1 MALRSIDQ
9 RYWTDPYVES
19 LSATEKLVYIHLFSS
34 AHTNLVGVFQASRRM
49 IAFQTACPG
58 PDVDAA
64 LERFRR
70 DGKAIIDGGEVWLAS
85 YIRHQ
90 CTSSPKM
97 VAAMR
102 GQLAKVESDTI
113 RKAIVTRYPHIME
126 APGPRP
132 PVQRC
137 LMADGSRE
145 PWRAWSEES
154 AQTELASVCMEA
166 RTRTSK
172 KDTVSVLSRYK
183 REEKE
188 KISAG
193 AAPVEGA
200 PAKQPET
207 KPESGA
213 LVVSEEVARILKRD
227 FPGVDYAG
235 QLERARTWC
244 AMRGQD
250 IRNILLFL
258 RKWFANAAK
267 QADPVVG
274 GSNMMP
280 LPASRKPNGDKASSV
295 PVGSKTSPTAPV
307 VKPRLT
313 PDPFRTPTAD
323 ELEENARRG
332 LEMLA
337 LWKQGRGAALA

>member
-19 LSATEKLVYIHLFSS
+19 LSATEKLVCIHLFSS

-64 LERFRR
+64 LERFQR
-70 DGKAIIDGGEVWLAS
+70 DGKAVIDGGEVWLAS

-102 GQLAKVESDTI
+102 GQLAKVESDAI
-113 RKAIVTRYPHIME
+113 RKAIIGRYPHIME

-137 LMADGSRE
+137 L
-145 PWRAWSEES
+145 
-154 AQTELASVCMEA
+154 L
-166 RTRTSK
+166 
-172 KDTVSVLSRYK
+172 DTVSVLSRYK
-183 REEKE
+183 KEEKE

-200 PAKQPET
+200 PAKA
-207 KPESGA
+207 PESSPA
-213 LVVSEEVARILKRD
+213 PLVVSDEVARILQRD
-227 FPGVDYAG
+227 FPEVDYGKQIA
-235 QLERARTWC
+235 RARNWC
-244 AMRGQD
+244 VLRGQA
-250 IRNILLFL
+250 IRNVLLFL

-267 QADPVVG
+267 PQKNDRPQTSAPK
-274 GSNMMP
+274 P
-280 LPASRKPNGDKASSV
+280 ALPAQRSCVSDTAFKV
-295 PVGSKTSPTAPV
+295 PTEA
-307 VKPRLT
+307 
-313 PDPFRTPTAD
+313 
-323 ELEENARRG
+323 ELEENRLRG
-332 LEMLA
+332 LAVMAKYWGKHQEA
-337 LWKQGRGAALA
+337 LT

>member
-70 DGKAIIDGGEVWLAS
+70 DGKALIDGGEVWLVS

-126 APGPRP
+126 PSGPRP
-132 PVQRC
+132 PKPNAYGV
-137 LMADGSRE
+137 
-145 PWRAWSEES
+145 
-154 AQTELASVCMEA
+154 
-166 RTRTSK
+166 
-172 KDTVSVLSRYK
+172 DTVSVSSRYK
-183 REEKE
+183 IREKD

-200 PAKQPET
+200 PAKA
-207 KPESGA
+207 PESSPA
-213 LVVSEEVARILKRD
+213 QLVVSDEVARILQRD
-227 FPGVDYAG
+227 FPEVDYGKQIA
-235 QLERARTWC
+235 RARNWC
-244 AMRGQD
+244 VLRGQA
-250 IRNILLFL
+250 IRNVLLFL
-258 RKWFANAAK
+258 RKWFSNAAK
-267 QADPVVG
+267 RADHVAEASKEVVPTA
-274 GSNMMP
+274 SMP
-280 LPASRKPNGDKASSV
+280 SSV
-295 PVGSKTSPTAPV
+295 PVASKTSPTAPV
-307 VKPRLT
+307 VKARLT
-313 PDPFRTPTAD
+313 ADPFRTPTAD
-323 ELEENARRG
+323 ELEDNARRG

-337 LWKQGRGAALA
+337 LWKGRMEACA

>member
-19 LSATEKLVYIHLFSS
+19 LSATEKLVCIHLFSS

-64 LERFRR
+64 LERFQR
-70 DGKAIIDGGEVWLAS
+70 DGKAVIDGGEVWLAS

-90 CTSSPKM
+90 CTSSPEM

-102 GQLAKVESDTI
+102 GQLAKVESDAI
-113 RKAIVTRYPHIME
+113 RKAIIGRYPHIME

-137 LMADGSRE
+137 L
-145 PWRAWSEES
+145 
-154 AQTELASVCMEA
+154 L
-166 RTRTSK
+166 
-172 KDTVSVLSRYK
+172 DTVSVLSRYK
-183 REEKE
+183 KEEKE

-200 PAKQPET
+200 PAKA
-207 KPESGA
+207 PESSPA
-213 LVVSEEVARILKRD
+213 PLVVSDELARILQQD
-227 FPGVDYAG
+227 FPEVDYGKQIA
-235 QLERARTWC
+235 RARNWC
-244 AMRGQD
+244 VLRGQA
-250 IRNILLFL
+250 IRNVLLFL

-267 QADPVVG
+267 PPKNDRPQTNAPK
-274 GSNMMP
+274 P
-280 LPASRKPNGDKASSV
+280 ALPAQRPCPPDMAFKV
-295 PVGSKTSPTAPV
+295 PTEA
-307 VKPRLT
+307 
-313 PDPFRTPTAD
+313 
-323 ELEENARRG
+323 ELEENRLRG
-332 LEMLA
+332 LAVMAKYWGKQQEA
-337 LWKQGRGAALA
+337 LT

>member
-70 DGKAIIDGGEVWLAS
+70 DGKAVIDGGEVWLAS

-102 GQLAKVESDTI
+102 GQLAKVESDAI
-113 RKAIVTRYPHIME
+113 RKAIIGRYPHIME

-137 LMADGSRE
+137 L
-145 PWRAWSEES
+145 
-154 AQTELASVCMEA
+154 L
-166 RTRTSK
+166 
-172 KDTVSVLSRYK
+172 DTVSVLSRYK
-183 REEKE
+183 KEEKE

-200 PAKQPET
+200 PAKA
-207 KPESGA
+207 PESSPA
-213 LVVSEEVARILKRD
+213 PLVVSDEVARILQRD
-227 FPGVDYAG
+227 FPEVDYGKQIA
-235 QLERARTWC
+235 RARNWC
-244 AMRGQD
+244 VLRGQA
-250 IRNILLFL
+250 IRNVLLFL

-267 QADPVVG
+267 PQKNDRPQTSAPK
-274 GSNMMP
+274 P
-280 LPASRKPNGDKASSV
+280 ALPAQRSCVSDTAFKV
-295 PVGSKTSPTAPV
+295 PTEA
-307 VKPRLT
+307 
-313 PDPFRTPTAD
+313 
-323 ELEENARRG
+323 ELEENRLRG
-332 LEMLA
+332 LAVMAKYWGKQHEA
-337 LWKQGRGAALA
+337 LT

>member
-49 IAFQTACPG
+49 IAFQTACLG

-70 DGKAIIDGGEVWLAS
+70 DGKAIVDGGEVWLAS

-102 GQLAKVESDTI
+102 VQLAKVESDAI
-113 RKAIVTRYPHIME
+113 RKAIIGRYPHIME

-137 LMADGSRE
+137 L
-145 PWRAWSEES
+145 
-154 AQTELASVCMEA
+154 L
-166 RTRTSK
+166 
-172 KDTVSVLSRYK
+172 DTVSVLSRYK
-183 REEKE
+183 KEEKE

-200 PAKQPET
+200 PAKA
-207 KPESGA
+207 PESSPA
-213 LVVSEEVARILKRD
+213 PLVVSDELARILQQD
-227 FPGVDYAG
+227 FPEVDYGKQIA
-235 QLERARTWC
+235 RARNWC
-244 AMRGQD
+244 VLRGQA
-250 IRNILLFL
+250 IRNVLLFL

-267 QADPVVG
+267 PPKNDRPQTNAPK
-274 GSNMMP
+274 P
-280 LPASRKPNGDKASSV
+280 ALPAQRPCPPDMAFKV
-295 PVGSKTSPTAPV
+295 PTEA
-307 VKPRLT
+307 
-313 PDPFRTPTAD
+313 
-323 ELEENARRG
+323 ELEENRLRG
-332 LEMLA
+332 LAVMA
-337 LWKQGRGAALA
+337 QYWGKQQAALA

>member
-70 DGKAIIDGGEVWLAS
+70 DGKAIVDGGEVWLAS

-102 GQLAKVESDTI
+102 GQLAKVESDAI
-113 RKAIVTRYPHIME
+113 RIAIIERYPHIME

-137 LMADGSRE
+137 L
-145 PWRAWSEES
+145 
-154 AQTELASVCMEA
+154 L
-166 RTRTSK
+166 
-172 KDTVSVLSRYK
+172 DTVSVLSRYK

-200 PAKQPET
+200 PAKA
-207 KPESGA
+207 PESSPA
-213 LVVSEEVARILKRD
+213 PLVVSDEVARILQRD
-227 FPGVDYAG
+227 FPEVDYGKQIA
-235 QLERARTWC
+235 RARNWC
-244 AMRGQD
+244 VLRGQA
-250 IRNILLFL
+250 IRNVLLFL

-267 QADPVVG
+267 PPKNDRPQTSTPKPA
-274 GSNMMP
+274 
-280 LPASRKPNGDKASSV
+280 LPAQRPCPPDTAFKV
-295 PVGSKTSPTAPV
+295 PTEA
-307 VKPRLT
+307 
-313 PDPFRTPTAD
+313 
-323 ELEENARRG
+323 ELEENRLRG
-332 LEMLA
+332 LAVMA
-337 LWKQGRGAALA
+337 KYWGKQQAALA

>member
-1 MALRSIDQ
+1 MALRSFDQ

-34 AHTNLVGVFQASRRM
+34 AYTNLVGVFQASRRM

-70 DGKAIIDGGEVWLAS
+70 DGKAVIDGGEVWLAS

-200 PAKQPET
+200 PAKA
-207 KPESGA
+207 PESSPA
-213 LVVSEEVARILKRD
+213 PLVVSDEVARILQRD
-227 FPGVDYAG
+227 FPEVDYGKQIA
-235 QLERARTWC
+235 RARNWC
-244 AMRGQD
+244 VLRGQA
-250 IRNILLFL
+250 IRNVLLFL
-258 RKWFANAAK
+258 RKWFSNAAK
-267 QADPVVG
+267 RADHIAEASKEVVPTA
-274 GSNMMP
+274 SMP
-280 LPASRKPNGDKASSV
+280 SPV
-295 PVGSKTSPTAPV
+295 PVASQMPPTAPT
-307 VKPRLT
+307 VKNGLT
-313 PDPFRTPTAD
+313 ADPFRTPTAD
-323 ELEENARRG
+323 ELEDNARRG

-337 LWKQGRGAALA
+337 LWKGRMGACA

>member
-70 DGKAIIDGGEVWLAS
+70 DGKALIDGGGEVWLAS

-102 GQLAKVESDTI
+102 GQLAKVESDAI
-113 RKAIVTRYPHIME
+113 RKAIIERYPHIME

-137 LMADGSRE
+137 L
-145 PWRAWSEES
+145 
-154 AQTELASVCMEA
+154 L
-166 RTRTSK
+166 
-172 KDTVSVLSRYK
+172 DTVSVLSRYK

-200 PAKQPET
+200 PAKA
-207 KPESGA
+207 PESSPA
-213 LVVSEEVARILKRD
+213 QLVVSEEVARILQRD
-227 FPGVDYAG
+227 FPEVDYGKQIA
-235 QLERARTWC
+235 RARNWC
-244 AMRGQD
+244 VLRGQA
-250 IRNILLFL
+250 IRNVLLFL
-258 RKWFANAAK
+258 RKWFSNAAK
-267 QADPVVG
+267 RADHVAEASKEVVPTA
-274 GSNMMP
+274 SMP
-280 LPASRKPNGDKASSV
+280 SSV

-307 VKPRLT
+307 VKARLT
-313 PDPFRTPTAD
+313 ADPFRTPTAD
-323 ELEENARRG
+323 ELEDNARRG

-337 LWKQGRGAALA
+337 LWKGRMEACA

>member
-64 LERFRR
+64 LERFQR
-70 DGKAIIDGGEVWLAS
+70 DGKAVIDGGEVWLAS

-97 VAAMR
+97 VTAMR
-102 GQLAKVESDTI
+102 GQLAKVESDAI
-113 RKAIVTRYPHIME
+113 RKAIIGRYPHIME

-137 LMADGSRE
+137 L
-145 PWRAWSEES
+145 
-154 AQTELASVCMEA
+154 L
-166 RTRTSK
+166 
-172 KDTVSVLSRYK
+172 DTVSVLSRYK
-183 REEKE
+183 KEEKE

-200 PAKQPET
+200 PAKA
-207 KPESGA
+207 PESSPA
-213 LVVSEEVARILKRD
+213 PLVVSDEVARILQRD
-227 FPGVDYAG
+227 FPEVDYGKQIA
-235 QLERARTWC
+235 RARNWC
-244 AMRGQD
+244 VLRGQA
-250 IRNILLFL
+250 IRNVLLFL

-267 QADPVVG
+267 PQKNDRPQTSAPK
-274 GSNMMP
+274 P
-280 LPASRKPNGDKASSV
+280 ALPAQRSCVSDTAFKV
-295 PVGSKTSPTAPV
+295 PTEA
-307 VKPRLT
+307 
-313 PDPFRTPTAD
+313 
-323 ELEENARRG
+323 ELEENRLRG
-332 LEMLA
+332 LAVMAKYWGKQQEA
-337 LWKQGRGAALA
+337 LT

>member
-64 LERFRR
+64 LERFQR
-70 DGKAIIDGGEVWLAS
+70 DGKAVIDGGEVWLAS

-102 GQLAKVESDTI
+102 GQLAKVESDAI
-113 RKAIVTRYPHIME
+113 RKAIIGRYPHIME

-137 LMADGSRE
+137 L
-145 PWRAWSEES
+145 
-154 AQTELASVCMEA
+154 L
-166 RTRTSK
+166 
-172 KDTVSVLSRYK
+172 DTVSVLSRYK
-183 REEKE
+183 KEEKE

-200 PAKQPET
+200 PAKA
-207 KPESGA
+207 PESSPA
-213 LVVSEEVARILKRD
+213 PLVVSDEVARILQRD
-227 FPGVDYAG
+227 FPEVDYGKQIA
-235 QLERARTWC
+235 RARNWC
-244 AMRGQD
+244 VLRGQA
-250 IRNILLFL
+250 IRNVLLFL

-267 QADPVVG
+267 PQKNDRPQTSAPK
-274 GSNMMP
+274 P
-280 LPASRKPNGDKASSV
+280 ALPAQRSCVSDTAFKV
-295 PVGSKTSPTAPV
+295 PTEA
-307 VKPRLT
+307 
-313 PDPFRTPTAD
+313 
-323 ELEENARRG
+323 ELEENRLRG
-332 LEMLA
+332 LAVMAKYWGKQQEA
-337 LWKQGRGAALA
+337 LT

>member
-9 RYWTDPYVES
+9 RYWTNPYVES

-70 DGKAIIDGGEVWLAS
+70 DGKAVIDGGEVWLAS

-97 VAAMR
+97 VVAMR

-126 APGPRP
+126 PSDPRP
-132 PVQRC
+132 PKPNAYGV
-137 LMADGSRE
+137 
-145 PWRAWSEES
+145 
-154 AQTELASVCMEA
+154 
-166 RTRTSK
+166 
-172 KDTVSVLSRYK
+172 DTVSVSSRYK
-183 REEKE
+183 IREKE

-200 PAKQPET
+200 PAKA
-207 KPESGA
+207 PESSPA
-213 LVVSEEVARILKRD
+213 PLVVSDEVARILQRD
-227 FPGVDYAG
+227 FPEVDYGKQIA
-235 QLERARTWC
+235 RARNWC
-244 AMRGQD
+244 VLRGQA
-250 IRNILLFL
+250 IRNVLLFL
-258 RKWFANAAK
+258 RKWFSNAAK
-267 QADPVVG
+267 RADHVAEASKEVVPTA
-274 GSNMMP
+274 SMP
-280 LPASRKPNGDKASSV
+280 SSV

-307 VKPRLT
+307 VKARLT
-313 PDPFRTPTAD
+313 ADPFRTPTAD
-323 ELEENARRG
+323 ELEDNARRG

-337 LWKQGRGAALA
+337 LWKGRMEACA

>member
-19 LSATEKLVYIHLFSS
+19 LSATEKLVCIHLFSS

-64 LERFRR
+64 LERFQR
-70 DGKAIIDGGEVWLAS
+70 DGKAVIDGGEVWLAS

-90 CTSSPKM
+90 CTSSPEM

-102 GQLAKVESDTI
+102 GQLAKVESDAI
-113 RKAIVTRYPHIME
+113 RKAIIGRYPHIME

-137 LMADGSRE
+137 L
-145 PWRAWSEES
+145 
-154 AQTELASVCMEA
+154 L
-166 RTRTSK
+166 
-172 KDTVSVLSRYK
+172 DTVSVLSRYK
-183 REEKE
+183 KEEKE

-200 PAKQPET
+200 PAKA
-207 KPESGA
+207 PESSPA
-213 LVVSEEVARILKRD
+213 PLVVSDELARILQQD
-227 FPGVDYAG
+227 FPEVDYGKQIA
-235 QLERARTWC
+235 RARNWC
-244 AMRGQD
+244 VLRGQA
-250 IRNILLFL
+250 IRNVLLFL

-267 QADPVVG
+267 PPKNDRPQTNAPK
-274 GSNMMP
+274 P
-280 LPASRKPNGDKASSV
+280 ALPAQRPCPPDMAFKV
-295 PVGSKTSPTAPV
+295 PTEA
-307 VKPRLT
+307 
-313 PDPFRTPTAD
+313 
-323 ELEENARRG
+323 ELEENRLRG
-332 LEMLA
+332 LAVMA
-337 LWKQGRGAALA
+337 QYWGKQQAALA

>member
-102 GQLAKVESDTI
+102 VQLAKVESDAI
-113 RKAIVTRYPHIME
+113 RKAIIGRYPHIME

-137 LMADGSRE
+137 L
-145 PWRAWSEES
+145 
-154 AQTELASVCMEA
+154 L
-166 RTRTSK
+166 
-172 KDTVSVLSRYK
+172 DTVSVLSRYK
-183 REEKE
+183 KEEKE

-200 PAKQPET
+200 PAKA
-207 KPESGA
+207 PESSPA
-213 LVVSEEVARILKRD
+213 PLVVSDEVARILQQD
-227 FPGVDYAG
+227 FPEVDYGKQIA
-235 QLERARTWC
+235 RARNWC
-244 AMRGQD
+244 VLRGQA
-250 IRNILLFL
+250 IRNVLLFL

-267 QADPVVG
+267 PPKNDRPQTNAPK
-274 GSNMMP
+274 P
-280 LPASRKPNGDKASSV
+280 ALPAQRPCPPDMAFKV
-295 PVGSKTSPTAPV
+295 PTEA
-307 VKPRLT
+307 
-313 PDPFRTPTAD
+313 
-323 ELEENARRG
+323 ELEENRLRG
-332 LEMLA
+332 LAVMA
-337 LWKQGRGAALA
+337 QYWGKQQAALA

>member
-9 RYWTDPYVES
+9 RYWTDTYVES

-64 LERFRR
+64 LERFQR
-70 DGKAIIDGGEVWLAS
+70 DGKAVIDGGEVWLAS

-126 APGPRP
+126 PSGPRP
-132 PVQRC
+132 PKPNAYGV
-137 LMADGSRE
+137 
-145 PWRAWSEES
+145 
-154 AQTELASVCMEA
+154 
-166 RTRTSK
+166 
-172 KDTVSVLSRYK
+172 DTVSVSSRYNI
-183 REEKE
+183 REKE

-200 PAKQPET
+200 PAKA
-207 KPESGA
+207 PESSPA
-213 LVVSEEVARILKRD
+213 PLVVSDEVARILQRD
-227 FPGVDYAG
+227 FPEVDYGKQIA
-235 QLERARTWC
+235 RARNWC
-244 AMRGQD
+244 VLRGQA
-250 IRNILLFL
+250 IRNVLLFL

-267 QADPVVG
+267 PQKNDRPQTSAPK
-274 GSNMMP
+274 P
-280 LPASRKPNGDKASSV
+280 ALPAQRSCVSDTAFKV
-295 PVGSKTSPTAPV
+295 PTEA
-307 VKPRLT
+307 
-313 PDPFRTPTAD
+313 
-323 ELEENARRG
+323 ELEENRLRG
-332 LEMLA
+332 LAVMAKYWGKQQEA
-337 LWKQGRGAALA
+337 LT

>member
-19 LSATEKLVYIHLFSS
+19 LNATEKLVYIHLFSS

-70 DGKAIIDGGEVWLAS
+70 DGKAVIDGGEVWLAS

-126 APGPRP
+126 PSGPRP
-132 PVQRC
+132 PKPNAYGV
-137 LMADGSRE
+137 
-145 PWRAWSEES
+145 
-154 AQTELASVCMEA
+154 
-166 RTRTSK
+166 
-172 KDTVSVLSRYK
+172 DTVSVSLRYK
-183 REEKE
+183 IREKD

-200 PAKQPET
+200 PAKA
-207 KPESGA
+207 PESSPA
-213 LVVSEEVARILKRD
+213 PLVVSDEVARILQRD
-227 FPGVDYAG
+227 FPEVDYGKQIA
-235 QLERARTWC
+235 RARNWC
-244 AMRGQD
+244 VLRGQA
-250 IRNILLFL
+250 IRNVLLFL
-258 RKWFANAAK
+258 RKWFSNAAK
-267 QADPVVG
+267 RADHIAEASKEVVPTA
-274 GSNMMP
+274 SMP
-280 LPASRKPNGDKASSV
+280 SPV
-295 PVGSKTSPTAPV
+295 PVASQMPPTAPT
-307 VKPRLT
+307 VKNGLT
-313 PDPFRTPTAD
+313 ADPFRTPTAD
-323 ELEENARRG
+323 ELEDNARRG

-337 LWKQGRGAALA
+337 LWKGRMGACA

>member
-49 IAFQTACPG
+49 IAFQTACLG

-70 DGKAIIDGGEVWLAS
+70 DGKAVIDGGEVWLAS

-102 GQLAKVESDTI
+102 GQLAKVESDAI

-137 LMADGSRE
+137 L
-145 PWRAWSEES
+145 
-154 AQTELASVCMEA
+154 L
-166 RTRTSK
+166 
-172 KDTVSVLSRYK
+172 DTVSVLSRYK

-200 PAKQPET
+200 PAKA
-207 KPESGA
+207 PESSPA
-213 LVVSEEVARILKRD
+213 PLVVSEEVARILQRD
-227 FPGVDYAG
+227 FPEVDYGKQIA
-235 QLERARTWC
+235 RARNWC
-244 AMRGQD
+244 VLRGQA
-250 IRNILLFL
+250 IRNVLLFL

-267 QADPVVG
+267 PPKNDRPQTSTPKPA
-274 GSNMMP
+274 
-280 LPASRKPNGDKASSV
+280 LPAQRPCPPDMAFKV
-295 PVGSKTSPTAPV
+295 PTEA
-307 VKPRLT
+307 
-313 PDPFRTPTAD
+313 
-323 ELEENARRG
+323 ELEENRLRG
-332 LEMLA
+332 LAVMA
-337 LWKQGRGAALA
+337 KYWGKQQAALA

>member
-9 RYWTDPYVES
+9 RYWTDTYVES

-102 GQLAKVESDTI
+102 GQLAKVESDAI
-113 RKAIVTRYPHIME
+113 RKAIIERYPHIME

-137 LMADGSRE
+137 L
-145 PWRAWSEES
+145 
-154 AQTELASVCMEA
+154 L
-166 RTRTSK
+166 
-172 KDTVSVLSRYK
+172 DTVSVLSRYK
-183 REEKE
+183 KEEKE

-200 PAKQPET
+200 PAKA
-207 KPESGA
+207 PESSPA
-213 LVVSEEVARILKRD
+213 PLVVSEEVARILQRD
-227 FPGVDYAG
+227 FPEVDYGKQIA
-235 QLERARTWC
+235 RARNWC
-244 AMRGQD
+244 VLRGQA
-250 IRNILLFL
+250 IRNVLLFL

-267 QADPVVG
+267 PQKNDRPQTSAPK
-274 GSNMMP
+274 P
-280 LPASRKPNGDKASSV
+280 ALPAQRPCVSDTAFKV
-295 PVGSKTSPTAPV
+295 PTEA
-307 VKPRLT
+307 
-313 PDPFRTPTAD
+313 
-323 ELEENARRG
+323 ELEENRLRG
-332 LEMLA
+332 LAVMA
-337 LWKQGRGAALA
+337 QYWGKQQAALA

>member
-70 DGKAIIDGGEVWLAS
+70 DGKALIDGGEVWLAS

-102 GQLAKVESDTI
+102 GQLAKVESDAI
-113 RKAIVTRYPHIME
+113 RKAIIGRYPHIME

-137 LMADGSRE
+137 L
-145 PWRAWSEES
+145 
-154 AQTELASVCMEA
+154 L
-166 RTRTSK
+166 
-172 KDTVSVLSRYK
+172 DTVSVLSRYK

-200 PAKQPET
+200 PAKA
-207 KPESGA
+207 PESSPA
-213 LVVSEEVARILKRD
+213 PLVVSDEVARILQRD
-227 FPGVDYAG
+227 FPEVDYGKQIA
-235 QLERARTWC
+235 RARNWC
-244 AMRGQD
+244 VLRGQA
-250 IRNILLFL
+250 IRNVLLFL
-258 RKWFANAAK
+258 RKWFSNAAK
-267 QADPVVG
+267 RADHVAEASKEVVPTA
-274 GSNMMP
+274 SMP
-280 LPASRKPNGDKASSV
+280 SPV
-295 PVGSKTSPTAPV
+295 PVASKMPPTAPT
-307 VKPRLT
+307 VKNGLT
-313 PDPFRTPTAD
+313 ADPFRTPTAD
-323 ELEENARRG
+323 ELEDNARRG

-337 LWKQGRGAALA
+337 LWKGRMEACA

>member
-19 LSATEKLVYIHLFSS
+19 LSATEKLVCIHLFSS

-64 LERFRR
+64 LERFQR
-70 DGKAIIDGGEVWLAS
+70 DDKAVIDGGEVWLAS

-90 CTSSPKM
+90 CTSSPEM

-102 GQLAKVESDTI
+102 GQLAKVESDAI
-113 RKAIVTRYPHIME
+113 RKAIIGRYPHIME

-137 LMADGSRE
+137 L
-145 PWRAWSEES
+145 
-154 AQTELASVCMEA
+154 L
-166 RTRTSK
+166 
-172 KDTVSVLSRYK
+172 DTVSVLSRYK
-183 REEKE
+183 KEEKE

-200 PAKQPET
+200 PAKA
-207 KPESGA
+207 PESSPA
-213 LVVSEEVARILKRD
+213 PLVVSDEVARILQRD
-227 FPGVDYAG
+227 FPEVDYGKQIA
-235 QLERARTWC
+235 RARNWC
-244 AMRGQD
+244 VLRGQA
-250 IRNILLFL
+250 IRNVLLFL

-267 QADPVVG
+267 PQKNDRPQTSAPK
-274 GSNMMP
+274 P
-280 LPASRKPNGDKASSV
+280 ALPAQRSCVSDTAFKV
-295 PVGSKTSPTAPV
+295 PTEA
-307 VKPRLT
+307 
-313 PDPFRTPTAD
+313 
-323 ELEENARRG
+323 ELEENRLRG
-332 LEMLA
+332 LAVMAKYWGKQQEA
-337 LWKQGRGAALA
+337 LT

>member
-70 DGKAIIDGGEVWLAS
+70 DGKAIVDGGEVWLAS

-102 GQLAKVESDTI
+102 GQLAKVESDAI
-113 RKAIVTRYPHIME
+113 RIAIIERYPHIME

-137 LMADGSRE
+137 L
-145 PWRAWSEES
+145 
-154 AQTELASVCMEA
+154 L
-166 RTRTSK
+166 
-172 KDTVSVLSRYK
+172 DTVSVLSRYK

-200 PAKQPET
+200 PAKA
-207 KPESGA
+207 PESSPA
-213 LVVSEEVARILKRD
+213 PLVVSDLSLIH
-227 FPGVDYAG
+227 
-235 QLERARTWC
+235 
-244 AMRGQD
+244 
-250 IRNILLFL
+250 I
-258 RKWFANAAK
+258 
-267 QADPVVG
+267 
-274 GSNMMP
+274 
-280 LPASRKPNGDKASSV
+280 
-295 PVGSKTSPTAPV
+295 
-307 VKPRLT
+307 
-313 PDPFRTPTAD
+313 
-323 ELEENARRG
+323 
-332 LEMLA
+332 
-337 LWKQGRGAALA
+337 

>member
-70 DGKAIIDGGEVWLAS
+70 DGKAVIDGGEVWLAS

-113 RKAIVTRYPHIME
+113 RKAIVARYPHIMD
-126 APGPRP
+126 ASGPRP
-132 PVQRC
+132 PRPNAYGV
-137 LMADGSRE
+137 
-145 PWRAWSEES
+145 
-154 AQTELASVCMEA
+154 
-166 RTRTSK
+166 
-172 KDTVSVLSRYK
+172 DTVSVSSRY
-183 REEKE
+183 RIREKE

>member
-70 DGKAIIDGGEVWLAS
+70 DGKAVIDGGEVWLAS

-126 APGPRP
+126 PSGPRP
-132 PVQRC
+132 PKPNAYGV
-137 LMADGSRE
+137 
-145 PWRAWSEES
+145 
-154 AQTELASVCMEA
+154 
-166 RTRTSK
+166 
-172 KDTVSVLSRYK
+172 DTVLVSSRYK
-183 REEKE
+183 IREKE

-200 PAKQPET
+200 PAKQPE
-207 KPESGA
+207 KQPESGA
-213 LVVSEEVARILKRD
+213 LVVSDEVARILKRD

-244 AMRGQD
+244 AIRGQD

-313 PDPFRTPTAD
+313 TDPFRTPTAD

>member
-19 LSATEKLVYIHLFSS
+19 LNATEKLVYIHLFSS

-70 DGKAIIDGGEVWLAS
+70 DGKAVIDGGEVWLAS

-97 VAAMR
+97 MAAMR
-102 GQLAKVESDTI
+102 GQLAKVESDAI
-113 RKAIVTRYPHIME
+113 RKAIIGRYPHIME

-137 LMADGSRE
+137 L
-145 PWRAWSEES
+145 
-154 AQTELASVCMEA
+154 L
-166 RTRTSK
+166 
-172 KDTVSVLSRYK
+172 DTVSVLSRYK

-200 PAKQPET
+200 PAKA
-207 KPESGA
+207 PESSPA
-213 LVVSEEVARILKRD
+213 PLVVSDAVARILQRD
-227 FPGVDYAG
+227 FPEVDYGKQIA
-235 QLERARTWC
+235 RARNWC
-244 AMRGQD
+244 VLRGQA
-250 IRNILLFL
+250 IRNVLLFL

-267 QADPVVG
+267 PQKNDRPQTNAPKPV
-274 GSNMMP
+274 
-280 LPASRKPNGDKASSV
+280 LPAQRPCMSDTAFKV
-295 PVGSKTSPTAPV
+295 PTEA
-307 VKPRLT
+307 
-313 PDPFRTPTAD
+313 
-323 ELEENARRG
+323 ELEENRLRG
-332 LEMLA
+332 LAVMA
-337 LWKQGRGAALA
+337 RYWGKQQAALA

>member
-70 DGKAIIDGGEVWLAS
+70 DGKAVIDGGEVWMAS

-102 GQLAKVESDTI
+102 GQLAKVESDAI
-113 RKAIVTRYPHIME
+113 RKAIIGRYPHIME

-137 LMADGSRE
+137 L
-145 PWRAWSEES
+145 
-154 AQTELASVCMEA
+154 L
-166 RTRTSK
+166 
-172 KDTVSVLSRYK
+172 DTVSVLSRYK
-183 REEKE
+183 KEEKE

-200 PAKQPET
+200 PAKA
-207 KPESGA
+207 PESSPA
-213 LVVSEEVARILKRD
+213 PLVVSDEVARILQRD
-227 FPGVDYAG
+227 FPEVDYGKQIA
-235 QLERARTWC
+235 RARNWC
-244 AMRGQD
+244 VLRGQA
-250 IRNILLFL
+250 IRNVLLFL

-267 QADPVVG
+267 PQKNDRPQTSAPK
-274 GSNMMP
+274 P
-280 LPASRKPNGDKASSV
+280 ALPAQRSCVSDTAFKV
-295 PVGSKTSPTAPV
+295 PTEA
-307 VKPRLT
+307 
-313 PDPFRTPTAD
+313 
-323 ELEENARRG
+323 ELEENRLRG
-332 LEMLA
+332 LAVMAKYWGKQQEA
-337 LWKQGRGAALA
+337 LT

>member
-19 LSATEKLVYIHLFSS
+19 RSATEKLVYIHLFSS

-70 DGKAIIDGGEVWLAS
+70 DGKAVIDGGEVWLAS

-113 RKAIVTRYPHIME
+113 RKAIVERYPHIME

-137 LMADGSRE
+137 L
-145 PWRAWSEES
+145 
-154 AQTELASVCMEA
+154 L
-166 RTRTSK
+166 
-172 KDTVSVLSRYK
+172 DTVSVLSRYK

-188 KISAG
+188 KISVG

-200 PAKQPET
+200 PAKA
-207 KPESGA
+207 PESNPA
-213 LVVSEEVARILKRD
+213 PLVVSDEVARILQRD
-227 FPGVDYAG
+227 FPEVDYGKQIA
-235 QLERARTWC
+235 RARNWC
-244 AMRGQD
+244 VLRGQA
-250 IRNILLFL
+250 IRNVLLFL

-267 QADPVVG
+267 PPKNDRPQTSAPK
-274 GSNMMP
+274 P
-280 LPASRKPNGDKASSV
+280 ALPAQRPCVSDTAFKV
-295 PVGSKTSPTAPV
+295 PTEA
-307 VKPRLT
+307 
-313 PDPFRTPTAD
+313 
-323 ELEENARRG
+323 ELEENRLRG
-332 LEMLA
+332 LAVMA
-337 LWKQGRGAALA
+337 RYWGKQQAALA